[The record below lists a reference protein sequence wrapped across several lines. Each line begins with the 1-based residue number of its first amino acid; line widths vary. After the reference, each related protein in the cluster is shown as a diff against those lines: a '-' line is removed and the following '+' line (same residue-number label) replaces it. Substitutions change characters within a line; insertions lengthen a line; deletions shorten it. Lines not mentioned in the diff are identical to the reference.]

1 MLNLV
6 NQASPQAHTGG
17 RRRMRVVEVSFP
29 DDGHGEISFPIS
41 RTISGNGLDSFGPD
55 ANVLYRN

>member
-1 MLNLV
+1 V
-6 NQASPQAHTGG
+6 WT
-17 RRRMRVVEVSFP
+17 SFP
-29 DDGHGEISFPIS
+29 GDGHGEISFPIS